1 MRRSTRHGAT
11 FVVALLA
18 LASGCGAG
26 SKPVPPSCL
35 SGPQDIERAL
45 LSAPGPVALGDGTRL
60 SQCVARA
67 TSDSDLQ
74 NVGLVFTQA
83 ADHLALRISDHD
95 TAVRLGYLIGAT
107 RRGALH
113 TAGVATE
120 LARRVEQDAHV
131 DAAAPDTNSALHR
144 GLTAGENA
152 G

>member
-1 MRRSTRHGAT
+1 MRLPTRHGWS
-11 FVVALLA
+11 VLVALAA

-35 SGPQDIERAL
+35 NGPQDIERAL
-45 LSAPGPVALGDGTRL
+45 HGAPGPVALPDGTRL

-67 TSDSDLQ
+67 TSDGDLQ
-74 NVGLVFTQA
+74 NVGFVFTRA
-83 ADHLALRISDHD
+83 ADDLALRISDHD

-131 DAAAPDTNSALHR
+131 QNGSAETSSALHR
-144 GLTAGENA
+144 GVTAGESA